1 MNGTAAASHILVPGR
16 DRYSNQ
22 HVDVHYA
29 GGGKLRFRRANGGG
43 WEMRRTQ
50 ADNSARFEPTQL
62 VAGFALELDDALVR
76 ELSPNQQLVL
86 ADLREHG
93 PSTTKAIAERVGM
106 TTRAASNVLT
116 WLRGLRYVSDGST
129 STPIAGGF
137 AHTPA
142 KSPITWTALP

>member
-1 MNGTAAASHILVPGR
+1 MNGTAAAAHILVPGR

-62 VAGFALELDDALVR
+62 VAG
-76 ELSPNQQLVL
+76 VL